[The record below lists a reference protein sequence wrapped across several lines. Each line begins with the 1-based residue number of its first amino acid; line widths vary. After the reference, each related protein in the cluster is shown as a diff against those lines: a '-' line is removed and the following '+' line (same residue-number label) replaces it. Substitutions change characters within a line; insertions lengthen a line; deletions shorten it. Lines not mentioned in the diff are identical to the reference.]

1 MMALTEQQRRWKQVD
16 REKRELA
23 QSRYHL
29 PNFLIDVGGT
39 HQLKTELLEISQQW
53 AEYLDNPSFDWSWYG
68 HYTFRGYPHI
78 ESARKAWDVYI
89 HELNRK
95 IFGWYYWKDKSKGV
109 PWARGTE
116 YQNRG
121 AVHFH
126 AIIGGIPECVRR
138 FDSMERWYGMAGICR
153 IYPYERGRGAEF
165 YMSKSSYAWKKGE
178 IDLGGPLRDRLE
190 TRQIVLPI
198 GVN

>member
-1 MMALTEQQRRWKQVD
+1 MVLTEQQRRWKQVQ

-23 QSRYHL
+23 QSKYYR
-29 PNFLIDVGGT
+29 PNFLIDVGAT
-39 HQLKTELLEISQQW
+39 RQDKRELLEISQEW
-53 AEYLDNPSFDWSWYG
+53 AEYLSNPAFDWSLYG
-68 HYTFRGYPHI
+68 HFSFRGYPHI
-78 ESARKAWDVYI
+78 ESACKAWDTFI

-116 YQNRG
+116 YQKRG

-126 AIIGGIPECVRR
+126 AIIGGVPDCVGR
-138 FDSMERWYGMAGICR
+138 FDLMERWHDMAGISR
-153 IYPYERGRGAEF
+153 IFAYERERGAEF

-190 TRQIVLPI
+190 ARQIVLPC